1 MSDETKLHAM
11 AVLTRRKPGGPF
23 SLVVRWLLGTGEA
36 LPRRDDAFKV
46 RVVLGKSRNQ
56 LTRDGSVLPPN
67 PETWIEVRPR
77 NYAML
82 EPPRSSSGAPNYQM
96 VAVKPNGPVDPAA
109 AANGSLNDQGNSK
122 AVGVIHLLEETEPSR
137 EAWRIANAAAPAMRR
152 ALFKLQASGRTLKA
166 TATTAE
172 AEDPADRSARALAR
186 FLVAA
191 NVRPMH
197 LPQVLTAASARLRE
211 TALAGALRT
220 PEAFPS
226 VFALQ
231 DGDFHEYLDHAA
243 LVATALNDRA
253 MLDILDQE
261 STPRKQTRQQL
272 RLRALQGG
280 KLLDYWCS
288 PDVLGQACVDGARG
302 ATYSSAELIGT
313 GLEIG
318 GIPEDLVRQWVADG
332 EVITIKVQHDASG
345 HTDRIDHPLTEETV
359 TSPGNLSVPEME
371 VGRWEDGDA
380 PLLRAATEIQSA
392 LDQSSSHPP
401 PPPAFAE
408 INYDLTQSDA
418 GRADDHGTSPK
429 PTVTFETGEGKVQIL
444 IKPPE
449 SVKGSKTVY
458 AFNLYG
464 MWEENSTARFFAD
477 HPDEPKLDDLRPWRI
492 SARYSYTRDLAPAF
506 PSGGASPHKALME
519 ALADPPWFPILERP
533 DKVYEPAPPANP
545 KPGGP
550 DPAQPSTQPLNAPLP
565 QVGRDNMTATSI
577 DLRKGMLAG
586 SGAPAGVMVRWDPFG
601 PLNTEWTPAKRRNNS
616 DAGARPQRY
625 RFWVTSVDA
634 FEQESAPVPVRAND
648 DQAGETA
655 PSYIYTPRFRLP
667 IGAPPQLRD
676 EATGALSL
684 PRPSFDESSHTLTVS
699 WETPFVE
706 RVAVDGRAASQPPRI
721 DKSQLLARVAL
732 FRKRLLDRV
741 DSSQQKL
748 LSISAADLSDEPQWR
763 QAFAQMKE
771 RGFEHFK
778 TVDWIDPP
786 MSGDVWIHGER
797 LAWADRG
804 FEYVAGV
811 NFRIRGDIE
820 SFWAPNVTS
829 ASRRVVFQTLENGEF
844 KPSLKYIS
852 EIPRSSDVSLTDA
865 TPIINDAEPRGATL
879 PRAPNLPPSV
889 FAPARPV
896 PAVARTRRDLVL
908 LRLLSHGFKDAAPNK
923 EQDTG
928 WLDTGVYLTPGRAAM
943 CESAIRRTF
952 DPDLKDPD
960 FVEHVL
966 NSTELKEVRRL
977 LAEEFGRQGAGKPLD
992 DDGSIIALRSS
1003 SILAHHSTL
1012 GFRGIQTLNWSYKP
1026 FAAGSVDSSEAE
1038 AVAMRVYQ
1046 VRVPIGNEDA
1056 VRYATF
1062 QGKADRTAD
1071 GNFRFSQ
1078 VEPCDVKAMEA
1089 IASLNQPAVCRLA
1102 ADANDHPQFLDVAGL
1117 DLTDPA
1123 HPVLRTAPP
1132 PPGSPALSASVE
1144 VKVFGAQ
1151 PISLVPVDDFEQEKA
1166 YSLALPVGGGE
1177 PEMFFWWVSSVSAQ
1191 GREAGPKRRIGAN
1204 LFGPMSIEPDPPLEF
1219 ESHAPTD
1226 PKLHKLD
1233 PQISSLKPFIPQWIW
1248 EDKEQAEERAH
1259 NNPRLLLTWN
1269 DPSSSSATDTS
1280 ARIVIYRQWKNV
1292 SEHSPQTGMPVL
1304 SGQARSAWQALKAVE
1319 AAKPGEEISTNDLTA
1334 LKNWLLGETVAPE
1347 DEGAVEHDDLFIDET
1362 RGLSSTTGLVKLTV
1376 PSPDQSGQ
1384 GTSKSRPGFIDYF
1397 YDNKNPRFA
1406 MEGSRL
1412 YRYMGA
1418 RAIDLDPT
1426 DTYELPPGAK
1436 YLLSRPTNWTP
1447 FRLPETTATQ
1457 IELVGK
1463 PVQDPLA
1470 PSDSP
1475 VVVLL
1480 FTGTPPPAQHALA
1493 YGVDPSQLREWSYQ
1507 IIVRRRIDR
1516 GLPPGPDEAFEPQ
1529 WIEVGTPGVL
1539 KYGGTCTIYDLSLD
1553 RQDYDTVV
1561 NAVYRI
1567 SVTQTAVVVDS
1578 DGTIVERRQVRNGAG
1593 TEVEI
1598 TVTIPEMKVRPKA
1611 SGAPELLGEWRVT
1624 QTVAVY

>member
-1 MSDETKLHAM
+1 MSDETKLHVM
-11 AVLTRRKPGGPF
+11 AVLTRRLPGGPF
-23 SLVVRWLLGTGEA
+23 ALVIRWLLGTGEA
-36 LPRRDDAFKV
+36 LPRSDDVFQV

-56 LTRDGSVLPPN
+56 LARDGSVLPPN
-67 PETWIEVRPR
+67 PEAQIEVQPR

-82 EPPRSSSGAPNYQM
+82 EPPRFGSEATNYQM
-96 VAVKPNGPVDPAA
+96 VAVKPTGPVDPAA
-109 AANGSLNDQGNSK
+109 TANGSLNNQGKSM
-122 AVGVIHLLEETEPSR
+122 AVGVIHLLDETEPSR

-152 ALFKLQASGRTLKA
+152 TLVKLQAGGRTLK
-166 TATTAE
+166 TMVATTE
-172 AEDPADRSARALAR
+172 GEDPADRSARALAR

-191 NVRPMH
+191 NVRPMY
-197 LPQVLTAASARLRE
+197 LPQVLTAATARLRT
-211 TALAGALRT
+211 TASAGALRT

-231 DGDFHEYLDHAA
+231 DGDFHEQLDHAA
-243 LVATALNDRA
+243 LVATALKDRA
-253 MLDILDQE
+253 LLDILDQE

-288 PDVLGQACVDGARG
+288 PDVMGHACVDSARG
-302 ATYSSAELIGT
+302 ATYPSAELIGT

-318 GIPEDLVRQWVADG
+318 GIPEDLVRQWLADG
-332 EVITIKVQHDASG
+332 EVITIKVQHDASR

-392 LDQSSSHPP
+392 LDRSSSHPP

-418 GRADDHGTSPK
+418 GRADDKGNSPQ

-449 SVKGSKTVY
+449 YAKGSKTVY

-464 MWEENSTARFFAD
+464 MWEEDSTAKFFTD
-477 HPDEPKLDDLRPWRI
+477 RPNEPTLDDLRPWRI

-506 PSGGASPHKALME
+506 PSSEALPHKALTD
-519 ALADPPWFPILERP
+519 ALADPPWFPILARP

-550 DPAQPSTQPLNAPLP
+550 DPAKPSSQPLNAPLP

-577 DLRKGMLAG
+577 DLRKGMLA
-586 SGAPAGVMVRWDPFG
+586 SSAAPASVMVRWDPFG
-601 PLNTEWTPAKRRNNS
+601 PLNTEWTPAKRRDNS

-634 FEQESAPVPVRAND
+634 FDQESAPVPVRTND
-648 DQAGETA
+648 DQAGETT
-655 PSYIYTPRFRLP
+655 PSYIYTPCFRLP
-667 IGAPPQLRD
+667 IGAPPQRRD
-676 EATGALSL
+676 EATGALTL
-684 PRPSFDESSHTLTVS
+684 PRPSFIESSDTLTVS
-699 WETPFVE
+699 WETPYAE
-706 RVAVDGRAASQPPRI
+706 RVAIDGSATSQPPRI
-721 DKSQLLARVAL
+721 DKSQLVARVVL

-748 LSISAADLSDEPQWR
+748 LSISAADLTDEPQWH

-778 TVDWIDPP
+778 TVGWIDPP
-786 MSGDVWIHGER
+786 MSGDIWIHGER

-811 NFRIRGDIE
+811 NFRIRGDTE
-820 SFWAPNVTS
+820 PFWAPNVTS

-879 PRAPNLPPSV
+879 PHPPNLPPSLFV
-889 FAPARPV
+889 PARPV
-896 PAVARTRRDLVL
+896 PAVTRTRRDLVL
-908 LRLLSHGFKDAAPNK
+908 LRLLSHGFKDAVPNND
-923 EQDTG
+923 QGTG

-943 CESAIRRTF
+943 CESAIRRTL
-952 DPDLKDPD
+952 DPDLKDPK

-966 NSTELKEVRRL
+966 KSAELKEIRRL
-977 LAEEFGRQGAGKPLD
+977 LAEEFGRQGAGKPLGN
-992 DDGSIIALRSS
+992 DGSIIALRSN

-1026 FAAGSVDSSEAE
+1026 FSAGSVDRSEAE

-1056 VRYATF
+1056 VRYASF
-1062 QGKADRTAD
+1062 HGKADRTED
-1071 GNFRFSQ
+1071 GVWRFSQ
-1078 VEPCDVKAMEA
+1078 VDAGDVKVMEA

-1102 ADANDHPQFLDVAGL
+1102 ADAHAPPQFLDVVGL
-1117 DLTDPA
+1117 DLTDPT

-1132 PPGSPALSASVE
+1132 SSGSPVLPASVQ
-1144 VKVFGAQ
+1144 VMVFGAQ
-1151 PISLVPVDDFEQEKA
+1151 PISLVKIDNFEQEKT

-1191 GREAGPKRRIGAN
+1191 GREAGPKRRISAG

-1219 ESHAPTD
+1219 ESHPPTD
-1226 PKLHKLD
+1226 PKRHELD
-1233 PQISSLKPFIPQWIW
+1233 PTIDSLKPFIPQWIW
-1248 EDKEQAEERAH
+1248 DNKERAH

-1269 DPSSSSATDTS
+1269 DPSPSSAIDTN
-1280 ARIVIYRQWKNV
+1280 ARIAIYRQRQKV
-1292 SEHSPQTGMPVL
+1292 SEQSPQTSVNAL
-1304 SGQARSAWQALKAVE
+1304 SDQARSAWLALKAIE
-1319 AAKPGEEISTNDLTA
+1319 AAMPGDAISTNDLTA
-1334 LKNWLLGETVAPE
+1334 LQNWLLGEAVTPE
-1347 DEGAVEHDDLFIDET
+1347 DEGAVENDDIFIDKT
-1362 RGLSSTTGLVKLTV
+1362 RDLSSATGLVELTL

-1384 GTSKSRPGFIDYF
+1384 VTSKSRPGFIDYF
-1397 YDNKNPRFA
+1397 YANKNPKSA
-1406 MEGSRL
+1406 MEGSWL
-1412 YRYMGA
+1412 YRYKAA

-1426 DTYELPPGAK
+1426 GAYGLPPDAK
-1436 YLLSRPTNWTP
+1436 FLLSRLN
-1447 FRLPETTATQ
+1447 R
-1457 IELVGK
+1457 V
-1463 PVQDPLA
+1463 V
-1470 PSDSP
+1470 PSR
-1475 VVVLL
+1475 
-1480 FTGTPPPAQHALA
+1480 A
-1493 YGVDPSQLREWSYQ
+1493 
-1507 IIVRRRIDR
+1507 
-1516 GLPPGPDEAFEPQ
+1516 
-1529 WIEVGTPGVL
+1529 
-1539 KYGGTCTIYDLSLD
+1539 
-1553 RQDYDTVV
+1553 
-1561 NAVYRI
+1561 
-1567 SVTQTAVVVDS
+1567 
-1578 DGTIVERRQVRNGAG
+1578 
-1593 TEVEI
+1593 
-1598 TVTIPEMKVRPKA
+1598 
-1611 SGAPELLGEWRVT
+1611 
-1624 QTVAVY
+1624 

>member
-1 MSDETKLHAM
+1 MSDETKLHLM
-11 AVLTRRKPGGPF
+11 AVLTRRLPGGPF
-23 SLVVRWLLGTGEA
+23 ALVIRWLLGTGEA
-36 LPRRDDAFKV
+36 LPRSDDVFRV
-46 RVVLGKSRNQ
+46 RVVLGNSRNQ
-56 LTRDGSVLPPN
+56 LASDGSVLPPN
-67 PETWIEVRPR
+67 PEAWIEVRPR

-82 EPPRSSSGAPNYQM
+82 EPPRFGSEATNYQM
-96 VAVKPNGPVDPAA
+96 VAVKPTGPVDPAA
-109 AANGSLNDQGNSK
+109 AANGSLNDQGNSM
-122 AVGVIHLLEETEPSR
+122 AVGVIHLLNETEPSR

-152 ALFKLQASGRTLKA
+152 TLLKLQAGGRTLK
-166 TATTAE
+166 TMVATTE
-172 AEDPADRSARALAR
+172 GEDPADRSARALAR

-191 NVRPMH
+191 NVRPMY

-211 TALAGALRT
+211 TASAGALRT

-231 DGDFHEYLDHAA
+231 DGDFHEQLDHAA
-243 LVATALNDRA
+243 LVATTLKDRA
-253 MLDILDQE
+253 LLDILDQE

-288 PDVLGQACVDGARG
+288 PDVMGQACVDSARG
-302 ATYSSAELIGT
+302 ATYPSAELIGT

-318 GIPEDLVRQWVADG
+318 GIPEDLVRQWLADG
-332 EVITIKVQHDASG
+332 EFITIRVQHDVSG

-371 VGRWEDGDA
+371 VGRWEDGAA
-380 PLLRAATEIQSA
+380 PPLRAATEIQSA
-392 LDQSSSHPP
+392 LDRSSSHPP

-418 GRADDHGTSPK
+418 GRAEDKGNSPQ

-449 SVKGSKTVY
+449 YAKGSKTVY

-464 MWEENSTARFFAD
+464 MWEEDATAKFFTD
-477 HPDEPKLDDLRPWRI
+477 HPDEPKLDELRPWRI

-506 PSGGASPHKALME
+506 PSGGASPHKALTD
-519 ALADPPWFPILERP
+519 ALADPPWFPILVRP
-533 DKVYEPAPPANP
+533 NKVYEPAPPANP

-550 DPAQPSTQPLNAPLP
+550 DPAKPSSQPLNAPLP

-586 SGAPAGVMVRWDPFG
+586 SAAPAGVMVRWDPFG
-601 PLNTEWTPAKRRNNS
+601 PLNTEWTPAKRRDNS

-634 FEQESAPVPVRAND
+634 FEQESAPVAVRTND
-648 DQAGETA
+648 DQAGETT
-655 PSYIYTPRFRLP
+655 PSYIYTPCFRLP
-667 IGAPPQLRD
+667 IGAPPQRRD
-676 EATGALSL
+676 EATGALTL
-684 PRPSFDESSHTLTVS
+684 PRPSFVETSDTLTVS
-699 WETPFVE
+699 WETPYAE
-706 RVAVDGRAASQPPRI
+706 RVAVDGNAASQPPRI
-721 DKSQLLARVAL
+721 DKSQLVARVVL

-741 DSSQQKL
+741 DSQQKL
-748 LSISAADLSDEPQWR
+748 LSISAADLTDEPQWR

-778 TVDWIDPP
+778 TVDPIDPP
-786 MSGDVWIHGER
+786 KSGDVWLHGER

-811 NFRIRGDIE
+811 NFRVRGDIE
-820 SFWAPNVTS
+820 TFWAPNVTS
-829 ASRRVVFQTLENGEF
+829 ASRRVIFQTLENGEF
-844 KPSLKYIS
+844 KPSIRQIS

-865 TPIINDAEPRGATL
+865 TPIINDAEPRGASL
-879 PRAPNLPPSV
+879 PSNSNLPPSAFV
-889 FAPARPV
+889 PARPV

-908 LRLLSHGFKDAAPNK
+908 LRLLSHGFNDAAANK

-952 DPDLKDPD
+952 DPDQIDAD
-960 FVEHVL
+960 FLEHVL
-966 NSTELKEVRRL
+966 SSPELKEVRRL
-977 LAEEFGRQGAGKPLD
+977 LAEEFGRQGAEEPLD

-1003 SILAHHSTL
+1003 SVLAHHSTL
-1012 GFRGIQTLNWSYKP
+1012 GFRGIHTLNWSYKP

-1038 AVAMRVYQ
+1038 AVAVRVYQ

-1123 HPVLRTAPP
+1123 HPVLQTAPP
-1132 PPGSPALSASVE
+1132 PPGSPTLSASVE

-1191 GREAGPKRRIGAN
+1191 GREAGPERRISAG

-1219 ESHAPTD
+1219 ESHPPTD
-1226 PKLHKLD
+1226 PKRHELD
-1233 PQISSLKPFIPQWIW
+1233 PTIDSLKPFIPQWIW
-1248 EDKEQAEERAH
+1248 DNKERAH
-1259 NNPRLLLTWN
+1259 YNPRLLLTWN
-1269 DPSSSSATDTS
+1269 DPSPSSAIDTN
-1280 ARIVIYRQWKNV
+1280 ARIVIYRQRQKV
-1292 SEHSPQTGMPVL
+1292 SEQSPQTSVNAL
-1304 SGQARSAWQALKAVE
+1304 SDQARSAWLALKAIE
-1319 AAKPGEEISTNDLTA
+1319 AAMPGDAISTNDLTA
-1334 LKNWLLGETVAPE
+1334 LQDWLLGGTVTPE
-1347 DEGAVEHDDLFIDET
+1347 DEEAVENDEVFFIDQT
-1362 RGLSSTTGLVKLTV
+1362 RGISSATGLVELTV

-1384 GTSKSRPGFIDYF
+1384 ITIKSRPGFIDYF
-1397 YDNKNPRFA
+1397 YANKNPKSA
-1406 MEGSRL
+1406 MEGSWL
-1412 YRYMGA
+1412 YRYKAA

-1426 DTYELPPGAK
+1426 GASELQPDAR

-1447 FRLPETTATQ
+1447 FRLPETTVTR
-1457 IELVGK
+1457 IEVFGELLRE
-1463 PVQDPLA
+1463 PLP

-1475 VVVLL
+1475 IVVLL
-1480 FTGTPPPAQHALA
+1480 FTGTPPQALNA
-1493 YGVDPSQLREWSYQ
+1493 LTHYDDPSQLREWFYQ

-1516 GLPPGPDEAFEPQ
+1516 GLPPGPDEAFKPQ
-1529 WIEVGTPGVL
+1529 WIEVGSPGVL
-1539 KYGGTCTIYDLSLD
+1539 KHGDMFPIYDLSLE

-1578 DGTIVERRQVRNGAG
+1578 AGTIVERRQVRNGAG